1 MHPEASETPQMRSI
15 TIEIPTII
23 AQKMAETFEGTL
35 EDATLTGLRL
45 LHGMGTPTY
54 NKLQALA
61 KQREM
66 SIFRALRAAVDSLE
80 AAVLDGK
87 APVSGALGRPKVNEA
102 RDIAIYNQ
110 ITKGHTYAEVSA
122 AFGVSLVRVGQIVA
136 QQRAL
141 RGINPRDEL
150 MKRNTEI
157 LRRVAAGESRAAV
170 AASFKISRSV
180 VDYLVSQSEAS
191 QPLPTR
197 VLPVMPPKAE
207 PHAEPETFK
216 VKTSEEQAAPAEA
229 KPDAEPA
236 KPRYVMPALEA
247 LKAQQAEPVDTRTA
261 AERDV
266 FDPEF
271 GF

>member
-1 MHPEASETPQMRSI
+1 MHPEAPETPQMRPV

-35 EDATLTGLRL
+35 EDATLLGLRL

-66 SIFRALRAAVDSLE
+66 SIFRALRAAVDALE
-80 AAVLDGK
+80 TAVLDGK
-87 APVSGALGRPKVNEA
+87 APVSGAIGRPKVNEA

-110 ITKGHTYAEVSA
+110 IAKGHTYAEVSA
-122 AFGVSLVRVGQIVA
+122 TFGVSLVRVGQIVA

-150 MKRNTEI
+150 LKRNTEI
-157 LRRVAAGESRAAV
+157 LRRVAAGESRVAV
-170 AASFKISRSV
+170 AASLKISRSV
-180 VDYLVSQSEAS
+180 VDYLVSQSEAA
-191 QPLPTR
+191 QPRPTR
-197 VLPVMPPKAE
+197 VLPEMPPKAT
-207 PHAEPETFK
+207 PPETFK
-216 VKTSEEQAAPAEA
+216 VKTPDEQPSEAQADEQPKE
-229 KPDAEPA
+229 
-236 KPRYVMPALEA
+236 PRYVMPALAA
-247 LKAQQAEPVDTRTA
+247 LKAKQAEPVDTRTA
-261 AERDV
+261 KERDV
-266 FDPEF
+266 YDPEF